1 MVYLIGAGPGDPGLI
16 TYKGLQILKSCDA
29 VIYDRLGTGE
39 LLDLVRPDCA
49 KIYVGKQ
56 AGAHYKKQE
65 EINRI
70 LVETAGK
77 YENVVRLKGGDS
89 FVFGR
94 GGEEIL
100 TLQES
105 DIPFQVIP
113 GVTSAIAVPEVLGIP
128 VTHREMSRSFHVI
141 TGHTKKGEADALA
154 NIHKQEGTSVFL
166 MGLSNLE
173 PIMQRLREE
182 GESEETPVSV
192 ISNGMLPG
200 ETIVRGTVGT
210 IGKLVSKNELV
221 SPAIIV
227 VGQTAACT
235 MKDKKRSAID
245 GCKIGVVG
253 TAVFR
258 EKLRGLLEE
267 KGASLF
273 SICDMHVRT
282 CPDMEKLDVAIQ
294 NLSDYRWIVF
304 TSQNGIRI
312 FFDRVRACAVDLRK
326 FADIR
331 FAVVGSGCA
340 QALEQY
346 GFYADYIPEQYTTES
361 LANGICAVVKSG
373 EKVLIP
379 RAKEGS
385 PVLEQILSANRIDAE
400 ILSIYDVRGAR
411 TENWKYLNNYDAI
424 LFASASGV
432 HAFADCLAETGQ
444 PDWNPA
450 QGRKRIVLG
459 TIGQVTADALIKCGL
474 PADVVP
480 EQCDAKNLI
489 KALDIAFDMKKTDNN
504 KE

>member
-1 MVYLIGAGPGDPGLI
+1 M
-16 TYKGLQILKSCDA
+16 
-29 VIYDRLGTGE
+29 
-39 LLDLVRPDCA
+39 
-49 KIYVGKQ
+49 
-56 AGAHYKKQE
+56 
-65 EINRI
+65 
-70 LVETAGK
+70 
-77 YENVVRLKGGDS
+77 
-89 FVFGR
+89 
-94 GGEEIL
+94 
-100 TLQES
+100 
-105 DIPFQVIP
+105 
-113 GVTSAIAVPEVLGIP
+113 
-128 VTHREMSRSFHVI
+128 
-141 TGHTKKGEADALA
+141 
-154 NIHKQEGTSVFL
+154 FL

-450 QGRKRIVLG
+450 QGKKRIVLG

-480 EQCDAKNLI
+480 EQCDAEGLVR
-489 KALDIAFDMKKTDNN
+489 ALDIAFDMKKTDNN